1 VVLED
6 ARDLAAWPK
15 SCVAVSRQSTGSEV
29 EFDLELVGFDLTEW
43 SSSTS
48 WVVESTC
55 RGGRLDLS
63 EWPSRPVGAVES
75 PLCGEA
81 SGTFG
86 KSSLLLFLRRLDPS
100 QMATRPDTGGDSARV
115 SGRLAR
121 SSGRSG
127 GRLAATTCVAA
138 TSSEGPS

>member
-81 SGTFG
+81 SGTF
-86 KSSLLLFLRRLDPS
+86 STT
-100 QMATRPDTGGDSARV
+100 TRPLPNGHSARHR
-115 SGRLAR
+115 GRLGAR
-121 SSGRSG
+121 VGSTRPVEWALG
-127 GRLAATTCVAA
+127 GSTAATTCVAA